1 MKILVTG
8 GCGYIGSHTC
18 VELINEGYTPIILD
32 NLINSK
38 VSVISRIKALTNQDI
53 TFYQGDVQDSAC
65 LERIFSEH
73 KITAVIHFAGLKAV
87 GQSVHQPLEYYINNV
102 YGSLALMAAMKK
114 ANVKQ
119 FIFSSSAT
127 VYGESAPVPYV
138 ETLSLGN
145 PSSPYGKSKMM
156 VEQCIMDLSVAEPDW
171 SLTSL
176 RYFNPVGAHPSGLM
190 GEDPQGI
197 PNNLMPYLTQVAI
210 GKRESLAVFGNDYPT
225 PDGTCIRD
233 FIHVVDL
240 AKGHIAALK
249 KLHNKAGLHI
259 YNLGSG
265 NGHSVREI
273 IETFEKV
280 TNKKLNWHFAPR
292 RAGDLPAFW
301 ADANKAKRD
310 LAWQTTSS
318 LQDMIK
324 DSWLWQQTNPNG
336 YEDNK

>member
-18 VELINEGYTPIILD
+18 IELINEGYTPIILD
-32 NLINSK
+32 NLVNSK
-38 VSVISRIKALTNQDI
+38 VSVLSRIKTITNQDI
-53 TFYQGDVQDSAC
+53 VFYQGDVQDSQC

-73 KITAVIHFAGLKAV
+73 QIAGVIHFAGLKAV

-102 YGSLALMAAMKK
+102 YGSLALLAAMKK
-114 ANVKQ
+114 ANIKQ

-127 VYGESAPVPYV
+127 VYGESAPVPYI
-138 ETLSLGN
+138 ETLPLGN

-156 VEQCIMDLSVAEPDW
+156 VEQCIMDLAFAEPDW

-225 PDGTCIRD
+225 ADGTCIRD

-273 IETFEKV
+273 IETFEQV

-310 LAWQTTSS
+310 LGWQTTSS
-318 LQDMIK
+318 LQDMIN
-324 DSWLWQQTNPNG
+324 DSWRWQQANPNG
-336 YEDNK
+336 YENNK

>member
-18 VELINEGYTPIILD
+18 IELINEGYTPIILD
-32 NLINSK
+32 NLVNSK
-38 VSVISRIKALTNQDI
+38 VSVLSRIKTITNQDI
-53 TFYQGDVQDSAC
+53 VFYQGDVQDSQC

-73 KITAVIHFAGLKAV
+73 QIAGVIHFAGLKAV

-102 YGSLALMAAMKK
+102 YGSLALLAAMKK
-114 ANVKQ
+114 ANIKQ

-127 VYGESAPVPYV
+127 VYGESAPVPYI
-138 ETLSLGN
+138 ETLPLGN

-156 VEQCIMDLSVAEPDW
+156 VEQCIMDLAFAEPDW

-225 PDGTCIRD
+225 ADGTCIRD

-273 IETFEKV
+273 IETFEQV

-310 LAWQTTSS
+310 LGWQTTSS
-318 LQDMIK
+318 LQDMIN
-324 DSWLWQQTNPNG
+324 DSWRWQQANPNG